1 VWEEE
6 GPILNLNISNVDMKP
21 ALMREKLFARFSL
34 NILRTDPYRFGL
46 QVLFDSFSAI
56 VSGKRS

>member
-1 VWEEE
+1 MWEEE
-6 GPILNLNISNVDMKP
+6 GPILNLNISNVDMKL
-21 ALMREKLFARFSL
+21 ALMRETLFARFSL
-34 NILRTDPYRFGL
+34 NILRADPYRFGL